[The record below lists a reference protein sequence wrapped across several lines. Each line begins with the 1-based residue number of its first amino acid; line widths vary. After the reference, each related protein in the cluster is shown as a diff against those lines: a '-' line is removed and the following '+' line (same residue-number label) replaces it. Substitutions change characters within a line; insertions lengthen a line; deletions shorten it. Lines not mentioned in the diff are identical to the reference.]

1 MAYPRK
7 LDLAIESTR
16 KLARIGASVN
26 LVNLLR
32 KMRPEDVA
40 VIFENLTDGE
50 RLFAFKSLL
59 KQDGDF
65 VAQAIGAM
73 PPKEGAA
80 LLVHLEPA
88 AIADLLQKLPVDD
101 ATELTAKLPPELA
114 EQVLDVMNVA
124 RSADVVDQL
133 QFEENTA
140 GRIMNPNVFA
150 LREDLS
156 VGEAI
161 TTLQRKSDELE
172 MVFYVYVVDDR
183 HHLVGVVSLRQ
194 LLLNPPS
201 TPLRKIMSTDVI
213 SVDTSTDQEEVARIV
228 SKYDLL
234 AVPVVDDENRLVGM
248 ITVDDVIDV
257 MREEATEDI
266 YALAGVDI
274 DEKVTTPSL
283 RSIQLR
289 FPWLFANL
297 LTAILAA
304 GVVYLFQDTISKVVA
319 AATLMT
325 IVAGQGGNAAIQTIT
340 VIVRGLALG
349 ELTWAN
355 ARRVLLKE
363 ILVGVGNGVLIG
375 AIMSGVAFFWFKKAM
390 LGVAIGLALIINLFV
405 AGFFG
410 TVIPLALRWL
420 KLDPALASGVIVTT
434 FTDVCGFFSFLGL
447 VTLLLRW
454 LQ

>member
-40 VIFENLTDGE
+40 VIFGNLTDGE
-50 RLFAFKSLL
+50 RLFAFRSLL

-65 VAQAIGAM
+65 VAQTISAM

-80 LLVHLEPA
+80 LLAHLEPV

-101 ATELTAKLPPELA
+101 ATELTSKLPPELA
-114 EQVLDVMNVA
+114 EQVLEVMNVA

-150 LREDLS
+150 LHEDMS

-172 MVFYVYVVDDR
+172 MVFYLYVIDDR

-213 SVDTSTDQEEVARIV
+213 SVHTSTDQEEVARVV

-234 AVPVVDDENRLVGM
+234 AVPVVDDENRLVGI

-257 MREEATEDI
+257 LREEATEDI
-266 YALAGVDI
+266 YALAGVDT

-349 ELTWAN
+349 EVTWAN
-355 ARRVLLKE
+355 ARRVLFKE
-363 ILVGVGNGVLIG
+363 ILVGTGNGLLIG
-375 AIMSGVAFFWFKKAM
+375 GIMAVVALFWFKKPM

-405 AGFFG
+405 AGLFG
-410 TVIPLALRWL
+410 TLIPLFLRWL

-447 VTLLLRW
+447 VTLLLNW
-454 LQ
+454 MQ

>member
-161 TTLQRKSDELE
+161 ATLQRKSDELE